1 VLRHSTSGMH
11 SPKRRKALVSRLR
24 VARPTVWPVHPMGDV
39 EMRFARI
46 LFALLAS
53 PAAAEPMTCRITTKH
68 SCDPAGGCKKIPPGV
83 WNVLDAARQTY
94 ARCDARGCDTYD
106 ASFSPSG
113 AFIVIDVPSRGMVAK
128 VAADKSSFLEV
139 ATLGMT
145 ALNSFGSCE

>member
-1 VLRHSTSGMH
+1 
-11 SPKRRKALVSRLR
+11 
-24 VARPTVWPVHPMGDV
+24 
-39 EMRFARI
+39 MRFVMI
-46 LFALLAS
+46 FCALLAS
-53 PAAAEPMTCRITTKH
+53 PAAAETMTCRITAKH
-68 SCDPAGGCKKIPPGV
+68 SCEPATECKKIQPGV
-83 WNVLDAARQTY
+83 WNVLDVAKQTY
-94 ARCDARGCDTYD
+94 ARCDARGCDSYD